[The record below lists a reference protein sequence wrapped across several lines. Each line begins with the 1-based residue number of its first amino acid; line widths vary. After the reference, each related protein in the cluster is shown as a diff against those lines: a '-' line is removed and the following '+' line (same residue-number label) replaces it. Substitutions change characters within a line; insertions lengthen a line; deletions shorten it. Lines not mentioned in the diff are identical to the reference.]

1 MEQHSKPIATAVFTT
16 GLISQGSWGASAL
29 GVHESTMELFDTDD
43 AAYSV
48 IEWDIP
54 ALEDTEYIGLWFETR
69 DGARALIDY
78 DGVGS
83 LPREAVLLLERVGIV
98 VSDEFKE

>member
-1 MEQHSKPIATAVFTT
+1 MPNPKPIATSIFTT
-16 GLISQGSWGASAL
+16 SLISQGSWGATSL

-43 AAYSV
+43 ADYSV

-54 ALEDTEYIGLWFETR
+54 AIDDSEHIGLWFETR
-69 DGARALIDY
+69 DGKRCLTDY
-78 DGVGS
+78 DGVS
-83 LPREAVLLLERVGIV
+83 CLPREAVLLLERAGVV